1 MLELIIASPEGI
13 LLTETA
19 DRITLPGD
27 EGKFS
32 VLKNHAPLIST
43 LHEGDILYLQ
53 DKKTKKYSI
62 KGGIMIVEKNVVHV
76 FIE

>member
-1 MLELIIASPEGI
+1 MELIVVSPEGI

-19 DRITLPGD
+19 ERITLPGD
-27 EGKFS
+27 EGPFS

-43 LHEGDILYLQ
+43 LHEGDVIYVQ
-53 DKKTKKYSI
+53 DKKTKKYEI
-62 KGGIMIVEKNVVHV
+62 KGGIAIVEKNQVRV